1 MLKVSDVHKYQVLK
15 FVFESINML
24 GPEQFYDWFQL
35 NHERHRYKTR
45 SNFNM
50 DSGTII
56 KYLVIPYA
64 RSTNYGMKQ
73 LKVNGP
79 SWWNLLVTNI
89 KNTTSLF
96 VFLKSLKS
104 YYVSEYE

>member
-1 MLKVSDVHKYQVLK
+1 
-15 FVFESINML
+15 ML
-24 GPEQFYDWFQL
+24 GPEQFHDWFQL

-50 DSGTII
+50 ESGTII
-56 KYLVIPYA
+56 KNLVLPNA
-64 RSTNYGMKQ
+64 RTTNYGMKQ
-73 LKVNGP
+73 LKINGP
-79 SWWNLLVTNI
+79 RLWNLLPTNI
-89 KNTTSLF
+89 KNITSLF